1 MSHHNT
7 LNTRLLPLSI
17 LISSLVSGGV
27 VAAST
32 TAGTPNI
39 SNGNNTQI
47 TSYQSASNNVV
58 FNKSPEDILLEAYFP
73 KGQTSTQQMQNTA
86 EAKIAEMRSEHQQKL
101 AQFRDTVSR
110 LPSEKK
116 KQADRELAAIEN
128 IYAQELLSVEA
139 ALAYAKDQSTDNK
152 NKLLQAAKNEFVANL
167 ELKAPGQF
175 TPEEAGSLF
184 NLSLTKDQS
193 TLSSVIQQKIT
204 AIELQ
209 QQADQDTLNKLQDYL
224 NQDLITPEQ
233 KEKLV
238 TQLADKKAKL
248 DEQAVA
254 KQALE
259 AAEKVAKAANI
270 AAAKLQIQSYF
281 ANSKAK
287 IAEIDKTEAEA
298 KQRELDHK
306 KEAAITEVNQA
317 WNASTSDLEDKLQDL
332 IDDPNTSA
340 TDRDK
345 AEAAQK
351 AIAKAA
357 AAKKLVDDKTIA
369 YTAAEN
375 HVQDTTDKL
384 DTAKLQKFDAN
395 TALTIKTDE
404 MNTAVA
410 ELAQFNKAT
419 NPAVDM
425 PVLNK
430 IIAQSEQ
437 QTVVANTEAIDT
449 KVSGGTQNVEKDG
462 KIIGSI
468 ISEDGTV
475 NLAVG
480 AEARNTVVGQGTI
493 NNIGGTDHN
502 SVINDG
508 GKLALAGAD
517 KDKIAKSHNAQINTG
532 GAAEVGADS
541 EIHGLT
547 STGGA
552 VALKDGAKA
561 FNTTIDGGTLTIEK
575 GANAQH
581 TSLIDTHLKLFEDAT
596 ADETKVAKDAVF
608 TLKTDA
614 KTRGTELLADN
625 SQFILEQ
632 GSSAIDTRVQNG
644 TMTVND
650 GASADGVN
658 VTDVGTLTLKSG
670 AVVKDAKIFDGAA
683 TFTLDSGATA
693 TNTQLHFAKL
703 ELVKGAT
710 ANGTQLNSS
719 SVFTLQDG
727 TETKDTFVSDSQF
740 IVKDNATANATTLN
754 SGEFIVD
761 GTANNSTVAGG
772 KFTLNKGATAN
783 ATILNS
789 GEFIVDGTA
798 NNTTL
803 NSGEFIV
810 DGTANNSTVA
820 GGKFALNKGA
830 TADMTTLNSGEFIV
844 DGTANNTTLNSGKFS
859 VDGTANNTTLNSG
872 EFIVDGTAKDTT
884 VSGGKF
890 ALNKGATADNTTLSS
905 GEFSVDGTA
914 NNTTVKGGKFNLM
927 ARAQAHQLVVENGSA
942 LIAGD
947 LVNAKFNGGTVIF
960 DKAANIGGTVIF
972 DKNANIDG
980 TINANKDSIINLH
993 EGAKTAKADLILA
1006 GKMEL
1011 IAADIAQIT
1020 AKSAGRAAFAGSTG
1034 KPAQFAFKNVELAGG
1049 SIDMSKSNAQLTMA
1063 SLAGRGN
1070 FKLGSALYN
1079 HATAPLNV
1087 TGNAN
1092 GEFDIQ
1098 IDASGVAP
1106 TNLSIV
1112 DVKGANTARF
1122 ALSNGPINLGNYK
1135 HNLVSDGKGGFKLVA
1150 DKTALTPGAAGIL
1163 AVANTTPTIFN
1174 AELSSIQNRLDKQ
1187 SASANESGVWLTY
1200 LNDNYDVK
1208 GTATNF
1214 KQKLNGMTLGGDKAM
1229 ELGEAVFSIGAF
1241 ASHSSSN
1248 IKSDYQSSG
1257 SVESNSLGAYAQ
1269 YLANSGYYL
1278 NGVLKTNQ
1286 FKQNLNINA
1295 KDNNASSNANFSGL
1309 GLAVKAG
1316 KHITIDELYVSPFA
1330 AMSSFTSGKS
1340 QYQLSNG
1347 MEAQSQGARTTT
1359 GTIGMNTGYR
1369 FVLNSGAEI
1378 KPYAIFSVDHD
1389 LMAKNHVMINNE
1401 LFDNSLKGTRA
1412 NAGVGVNVNLTSNL
1426 SVGSEVKVSKGK
1438 NIATPMTINMGVAY
1452 TF

>member
-17 LISSLVSGGV
+17 LISSLVSGGAAAGV
-27 VAAST
+27 VPTYS
-32 TAGTPNI
+32 NI
-39 SNGNNTQI
+39 KDLS
-47 TSYQSASNNVV
+47 
-58 FNKSPEDILLEAYFP
+58 L
-73 KGQTSTQQMQNTA
+73 QTNLTKVPTGPFTR
-86 EAKIAEMRSEHQQKL
+86 IAEGGSFL
-101 AQFRDTVSR
+101 ITVDSTGDTVQENT
-110 LPSEKK
+110 LQEKSIFEK
-116 KQADRELAAIEN
+116 LSDYLAAG
-128 IYAQELLSVEA
+128 
-139 ALAYAKDQSTDNK
+139 
-152 NKLLQAAKNEFVANL
+152 F
-167 ELKAPGQF
+167 
-175 TPEEAGSLF
+175 
-184 NLSLTKDQS
+184 
-193 TLSSVIQQKIT
+193 IT
-204 AIELQ
+204 E
-209 QQADQDTLNKLQDYL
+209 
-224 NQDLITPEQ
+224 EQ
-233 KEKLV
+233 KEKWKENLERLDEKNTALASAQEAANLATKASEKASQDAAKMKELSEAKGKEIVAKEEEIEGLKNTLSTNNEDKKTTIEALALSPDDANIVKQVTDLLV
-238 TQLADKKAKL
+238 SSKEELAAKNSALADKIMELVTATEAKKQHDAKIKELDDKLTELRTTLTNAEVNKTAILEKAVTDAEENKTAAENDADSDFAKAKVKHETTKNNL
-248 DEQAVA
+248 ISGNDTE
-254 KQALE
+254 KQEALE
-259 AAEKVAKAANI
+259 NKENYERLVKDFDEAIET
-270 AAAKLQIQSYF
+270 AKL
-281 ANSKAK
+281 AVTEKT
-287 IAEIDKTEAEA
+287 AEIQQLEHEQSEITDQKDTAQNEKT
-298 KQRELDHK
+298 Q
-306 KEAAITEVNQA
+306 
-317 WNASTSDLEDKLQDL
+317 
-332 IDDPNTSA
+332 IDDNL
-340 TDRDK
+340 TDKKNAKDTAKDAKDIAKDALTK
-345 AEAAQK
+345 AEAADKAIKEAEAAKTTLTAAQAEQQKLTDELESIKADYSTAKTAQEAAALDLTAKTGELDLAQK
-351 AIAKAA
+351 AVKD
-357 AAKKLVDDKTIA
+357 LVDNTPATELPTANKTIA
-369 YTAAEN
+369 QGNPDTVAA
-375 HVQDTTDKL
+375 DT
-384 DTAKLQKFDAN
+384 
-395 TALTIKTDE
+395 
-404 MNTAVA
+404 VA
-410 ELAQFNKAT
+410 
-419 NPAVDM
+419 
-425 PVLNK
+425 
-430 IIAQSEQ
+430 IG
-437 QTVVANTEAIDT
+437 T
-449 KVSGGTQNVEKDG
+449 KVAGGTQDVAKDG

-480 AEARNTVVGQGTI
+480 AEARNTVVDQGTI

-508 GKLALAGAD
+508 GKLILAGTTTQVPNGD
-517 KDKIAKSHNAQINTG
+517 DVINIAKSHNAQINTG
-532 GAAEVGADS
+532 GTAEVGANS
-541 EIHGLT
+541 EIHNLS

-561 FNTTIDGGTLTIEK
+561 FDTIINGGTFTIEK
-575 GANAQH
+575 GADAQH
-581 TSLIDTHLKLFEDAT
+581 TSLTNAHLELIEGAT
-596 ADETKVAKDAVF
+596 ADDTK
-608 TLKTDA
+608 
-614 KTRGTELLADN
+614 LAN
-625 SQFILEQ
+625 HS
-632 GSSAIDTRVQNG
+632 
-644 TMTVND
+644 
-650 GASADGVN
+650 
-658 VTDVGTLTLKSG
+658 
-670 AVVKDAKIFDGAA
+670 
-683 TFTLDSGATA
+683 TFTLLDGAT
-693 TNTQLHFAKL
+693 TT
-703 ELVKGAT
+703 
-710 ANGTQLNSS
+710 GTLIN
-719 SVFTLQDG
+719 
-727 TETKDTFVSDSQF
+727 SDSQF
-740 IVKDNATANATTLN
+740 IVNDNA
-754 SGEFIVD
+754 
-761 GTANNSTVAGG
+761 
-772 KFTLNKGATAN
+772 
-783 ATILNS
+783 
-789 GEFIVDGTA
+789 TA

-830 TADMTTLNSGEFIV
+830 TANATILNSGDFIVDGTANNTTVAGGKFAVNKGATADTTTLNSGEFIV
-844 DGTANNTTLNSGKFS
+844 DGTANNTT
-859 VDGTANNTTLNSG
+859 VT
-872 EFIVDGTAKDTT
+872 
-884 VSGGKF
+884 
-890 ALNKGATADNTTLSS
+890 
-905 GEFSVDGTA
+905 
-914 NNTTVKGGKFNLM
+914 GGKFNLM
-927 ARAQAHQLVVENGSA
+927 ARAQAHKLVVENGSA
-942 LIAGD
+942 LIAGN
-947 LVNAKFNGGTVIF
+947 LVDAAFNGGTIIF

-972 DKNANIDG
+972 DKAANIGGTATFDKAANIGG

-1011 IAADIAQIT
+1011 IAADIAQTT

-1063 SLAGRGN
+1063 SLAGKGN

-1087 TGNAN
+1087 TGDAN

-1200 LNDNYDVK
+1200 LNDSYDVK

-1257 SVESNSLGAYAQ
+1257 SVKSNSLGAYAQ

-1295 KDNNASSNANFSGL
+1295 KGSNASSNANFSGL

-1389 LMAKNHVMINNE
+1389 LMAKNDVMINNE

>member
-1 MSHHNT
+1 MSHHKP

-17 LISSLVSGGV
+17 LISSLVSGGA

-32 TAGTPNI
+32 TEFTPGATLGIANGGSFLVTDNI
-39 SNGNNTQI
+39 
-47 TSYQSASNNVV
+47 VV
-58 FNKSPEDILLEAYFP
+58 GAPEEKSIID
-73 KGQTSTQQMQNTA
+73 
-86 EAKIAEMRSEHQQKL
+86 KL
-101 AQFRDTVSR
+101 GDY
-110 LPSEKK
+110 
-116 KQADRELAAIEN
+116 LAAGFI
-128 IYAQELLSVEA
+128 
-139 ALAYAKDQSTDNK
+139 
-152 NKLLQAAKNEFVANL
+152 
-167 ELKAPGQF
+167 
-175 TPEEAGSLF
+175 
-184 NLSLTKDQS
+184 TK
-193 TLSSVIQQKIT
+193 
-204 AIELQ
+204 
-209 QQADQDTLNKLQDYL
+209 
-224 NQDLITPEQ
+224 EQ
-233 KEKLV
+233 KEKWQENLE
-238 TQLADKKAKL
+238 KL
-248 DEQAVA
+248 DEKKTAAANAQKAVDLATKA
-254 KQALE
+254 KEEASQHATELKEQKEAKEKEVTAKEKEIDNLTNDLATKNGGKKTTVEALSLNPGNADIATKVTDLLASSKKELAEKNKALVEQGKAFKAATEAKTQHEAKIQELGNKLTELDKKLVDAKTSKTTTLEKAVTDAEEKKKEEEAKADSELAKALKKHNQTKDKIGSTNDAEKKEALE
-259 AAEKVAKAANI
+259 NKEKYEGLVKDFDKAI
-270 AAAKLQIQSYF
+270 AAAQKAVTDKAAEIQQLEQEKSSINDEKNNITLQKTTLVD
-281 ANSKAK
+281 AVTKATKAK
-287 IAEIDKTEAEA
+287 TDAQSAVNDAQSTVTKATAADNAI
-298 KQRELDHK
+298 
-306 KEAAITEVNQA
+306 KEAATAQAALTKAEDEQQKLTEYHNSIENELTAAEDVKTKAESDFSNKI
-317 WNASTSDLEDKLQDL
+317 STLDTAKKAVEDLVT
-332 IDDPNTSA
+332 NTSA
-340 TDRDK
+340 TELPAVNK
-345 AEAAQK
+345 T
-351 AIAKAA
+351 I
-357 AAKKLVDDKTIA
+357 DKTKSEDVA
-369 YTAAEN
+369 
-375 HVQDTTDKL
+375 
-384 DTAKLQKFDAN
+384 AN
-395 TALTIKTDE
+395 T
-404 MNTAVA
+404 V
-410 ELAQFNKAT
+410 
-419 NPAVDM
+419 
-425 PVLNK
+425 
-430 IIAQSEQ
+430 
-437 QTVVANTEAIDT
+437 AIDT
-449 KVSGGTQNVEKDG
+449 KVAGGTQEVAKDG

-475 NLAVG
+475 KLAVG
-480 AEARNTVVGQGTI
+480 AEARNTVVDQGTI
-493 NNIGGTDHN
+493 NNNGGTDHN
-502 SVINDG
+502 SVINGG
-508 GKLALAGAD
+508 GKLILAGETT
-517 KDKIAKSHNAQINTG
+517 KDANGSDVVNIAKSHNAQINTG
-532 GAAEVGADS
+532 GIAEVEAHS

-561 FNTTIDGGTLTIEK
+561 FDTTIDGGTFTIAK
-575 GANAQH
+575 GANAQQ
-581 TSLIDTHLKLFEDAT
+581 TSLTNARLELIEGAT
-596 ADETKVAKDAVF
+596 ADDTK
-608 TLKTDA
+608 
-614 KTRGTELLADN
+614 LAN
-625 SQFILEQ
+625 HS
-632 GSSAIDTRVQNG
+632 
-644 TMTVND
+644 
-650 GASADGVN
+650 
-658 VTDVGTLTLKSG
+658 
-670 AVVKDAKIFDGAA
+670 
-683 TFTLDSGATA
+683 TFTLLDGAT
-693 TNTQLHFAKL
+693 TT
-703 ELVKGAT
+703 
-710 ANGTQLNSS
+710 GTLIN
-719 SVFTLQDG
+719 
-727 TETKDTFVSDSQF
+727 SDSQF
-740 IVKDNATANATTLN
+740 IVNDNATANNTTLN

-761 GTANNSTVAGG
+761 GTAKDTTVTGG
-772 KFTLNKGATAN
+772 KFALNKGATAN
-783 ATILNS
+783 ATI
-789 GEFIVDGTA
+789 
-798 NNTTL
+798 L

-830 TADMTTLNSGEFIV
+830 TANATTLN
-844 DGTANNTTLNSGKFS
+844 DG
-859 VDGTANNTTLNSG
+859 D
-872 EFIVDGTAKDTT
+872 FIVDGTAKDTT
-884 VSGGKF
+884 VTGGKFALNKGATANATILNSGEFSVDGTAKDTTVTGGKF

-905 GEFSVDGTA
+905 GEFIVDGTA
-914 NNTTVKGGKFNLM
+914 NNTTVTGGKFNLM

-942 LIAGD
+942 LIAGN
-947 LVNAKFNGGTVIF
+947 LVDAAFNGGTVIF

-972 DKNANIDG
+972 DKAANIGGTVILDKAANIGG

-1011 IAADIAQIT
+1011 IAADIAQTT

-1063 SLAGRGN
+1063 SLAGKGN

-1087 TGNAN
+1087 TGDAN

-1106 TNLSIV
+1106 ANLSIV

-1389 LMAKNHVMINNE
+1389 LMAKNDVMINNE